1 VDRTSGAEVGGP
13 YSNREDAQRAIAA
26 GGFDQ
31 DAANLSITE
40 SSGNDD
46 GGKEASLHT
55 AAPVMP
61 PVPVSTPGTGQPPM
75 PNLGQPVPDHVFP
88 QTTKPAQMP
97 GGGGGGDASSLPQD
111 PQSDQFDD
119 QPMETEGPDP
129 VASKVS
135 ALAVRVMQDN
145 PDMAPDEAR
154 RVARKVVGRLMEAF
168 GSGLMPNIQDPLAD
182 RNVLDLADQVK
193 KTFPKKE
200 PQRDPSA
207 PMPDHPDDVEDD
219 DSEGAPPGPRHPR
232 APRLPLGSPSAA
244 PAAAEGGAAA
254 EAGGLAAGAAELGE
268 LAPLLLL

>member
-40 SSGNDD
+40 STGSDD

-61 PVPVSTPGTGQPPM
+61 SVPVSTPGTGQPPM

-88 QTTKPAQMP
+88 QTTKPAQVP
-97 GGGGGGDASSLPQD
+97 GGGSSSLPQD
-111 PQSDQFDD
+111 PQSEQFDD

-145 PDMAPDEAR
+145 PDMSPDDAR
-154 RVARKVVGRLMEAF
+154 RVARKVVGRLVEAF
-168 GSGLMPNIQDPLAD
+168 G
-182 RNVLDLADQVK
+182 
-193 KTFPKKE
+193 
-200 PQRDPSA
+200 
-207 PMPDHPDDVEDD
+207 
-219 DSEGAPPGPRHPR
+219 
-232 APRLPLGSPSAA
+232 
-244 PAAAEGGAAA
+244 
-254 EAGGLAAGAAELGE
+254 AG
-268 LAPLLLL
+268 